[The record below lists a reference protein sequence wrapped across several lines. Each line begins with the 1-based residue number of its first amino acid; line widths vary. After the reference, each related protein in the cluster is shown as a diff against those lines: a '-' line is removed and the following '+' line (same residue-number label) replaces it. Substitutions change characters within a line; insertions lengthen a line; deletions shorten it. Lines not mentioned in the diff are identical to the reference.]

1 MGAVPLELQLSQL
14 SLLPPP
20 FQKTAKDAAAG
31 SSVALSRVDDFIRS
45 DSTKASTTRLF
56 LPVLYA
62 VLHQARIPTPYEL
75 DTEDLAAVGETLS
88 RVCTAIGLLTPIAR
102 IPDDKMPPHVVAYI
116 WPSLWKWIHFIML
129 HPWCLQD
136 DDETEAEL
144 CQISATTISSIYGHQ
159 EGNASCPPDPVIR
172 TVVEST
178 VGVQGLVMRAW
189 VNSLLRRDFIAMHP
203 SSLFMMRVASV
214 QLDECVDG
222 AGGTHWHLA
231 SFIVKLLSFI
241 SADPPAAQIHCA
253 GALVLIAHMIRDQEL
268 LLTLLECGFFG
279 ALTKMLNAALDED
292 IDYDVEHDLERII
305 DILLLI
311 YWSTPKV
318 ERWMAEGLEAKLLP
332 ALISITQRKQSYSAH
347 KLIHAVSTSLVH
359 YRVASRIETHLAE
372 ILPVLQRLIATGQK
386 DKISENV
393 GEFLA
398 WGADRAKFIERFHA
412 HRYVSRQA
420 CDNMKCG
427 IILTRAQVRRCSQ
440 CRKRYYCSTVCQMID
455 WREDKHRTVCKN
467 LRNVNP
473 DYGSPIERSFMLAL
487 YESDFQAQKA
497 ALFAVRLC
505 SFTRTRAPTFA
516 VYTTTSPSHPPSAS
530 TPWTTS
536 PVLTRYG
543 RIPSRARTGV
553 VDGWKCI

>member
-1 MGAVPLELQLSQL
+1 
-14 SLLPPP
+14 
-20 FQKTAKDAAAG
+20 
-31 SSVALSRVDDFIRS
+31 
-45 DSTKASTTRLF
+45 
-56 LPVLYA
+56 
-62 VLHQARIPTPYEL
+62 
-75 DTEDLAAVGETLS
+75 
-88 RVCTAIGLLTPIAR
+88 
-102 IPDDKMPPHVVAYI
+102 
-116 WPSLWKWIHFIML
+116 ML

-144 CQISATTISSIYGHQ
+144 CQIFATTISSIYGHQ

-222 AGGTHWHLA
+222 AGGTYWHLA
-231 SFIVKLLSFI
+231 SFIVKLLCFI

-497 ALFAVRLC
+497 ALFRRQVMFIYENPGADFCCIYDYKSVP
-505 SFTRTRAPTFA
+505 PTFG
-516 VYTTTSPSHPPSAS
+516 VYTLDNLPCTDPLWADSIARAHRSGGRMEMHLINPPDG
-530 TPWTTS
+530 T
-536 PVLTRYG
+536 
-543 RIPSRARTGV
+543 IEDV
-553 VDGWKCI
+553 VDGRSGRGRIVPLRSSRADILVGIRAIARSLPPGVSDVNTLGGEIEEKVARLMKVTHDVVQVHCR